1 MPETYAT
8 PDGRLLRCAFPRG
21 RVLQHVEDDLTV
33 LIQLV
38 MKYGGMFEKIE
49 FMKCIQRDVGN
60 FYTLN
65 DKSIKN
71 RCTEMLTLFGLTV
84 TSDDGIVQPSQR
96 CALLSASQDF
106 PMFFQSFCHKFQ
118 FPNCINAA
126 KETQKQLEH
135 DVQFA
140 PAAFILQVL
149 QKGAAKY
156 GEEFSINAKEV
167 SHLMFNDLDV
177 TTGKKSPVQVL
188 DLLMTLR
195 RRGTRYEGGSRWVQH
210 GREFLGYMQLAG
222 LLTENMSQFSL
233 HRAAQ
238 KSAQYQSMRKDFF
251 TVPKEY
257 LESKIMKKKT
267 MLAWQEWYGAVSDEE
282 KKHFA
287 ANTETLDDVL
297 DDAELPTESESLEG
311 RDESTTALG
320 NIGECIVL
328 KYEKDEMAK
337 IRPDKVNI
345 IRRVSGEPTLGYDIQ
360 SLETTDVRVRKLI
373 EVKTTR
379 RIFAPSAEI
388 ITYFG
393 MSSNQWEAAEHY
405 GEHYYIYRVFLLANE
420 KKIYIVQNPAAKE
433 KSNLILKEPLHYK
446 VMLKKNSGYF
456 VTMEP
461 S

>member
-1 MPETYAT
+1 M
-8 PDGRLLRCAFPRG
+8 L
-21 RVLQHVEDDLTV
+21 V
-33 LIQLV
+33 QLV
-38 MKYGGMFEKIE
+38 MKYGGRFEKKE

-60 FYTLN
+60 FYALK

-118 FPNCINAA
+118 FPSCLNAA
-126 KETQKQLEH
+126 KETQRQLEH

-149 QKGAAKY
+149 QKGVAKY
-156 GEEFSINAKEV
+156 GETFSVNAKEV

-177 TTGKKSPVQVL
+177 TTGKKGPTQVL
-188 DLLMTLR
+188 DALMTLR
-195 RRGTRYEGGSRWVQH
+195 HRGVHYEGGSKWVQH

-222 LLTENMSQFSL
+222 LLTENMGQFSL

-238 KSAQYQSMRKDFF
+238 KSTQYQSMRDDFF

-257 LESKIMKKKT
+257 LESKTMKKKT
-267 MLAWQEWYGAVSDEE
+267 VLAWQEWYGAVSEE
-282 KKHFA
+282 EQKQFA
-287 ANTETLDDVL
+287 ASAEALDDVL
-297 DDAELPTESESLEG
+297 EDEELPAESEPVEG
-311 RDESTTALG
+311 RDESTKVLG
-320 NIGECIVL
+320 DIGERIVL
-328 KYEKDEMAK
+328 KYEKDEMGK
-337 IRPDKVNI
+337 VRPDKVTI

-393 MSSNQWEAAEHY
+393 MSSNQWEAAQHY

-433 KSNLILKEPLHYK
+433 KSNLIVKEPLHYK
-446 VMLKKNSGYF
+446 VMLKKNSGHF
-456 VTMEP
+456 VTVEP